1 MAFTEEEVTIAHPV
15 RQNTENPS
23 IHIADCARTLDNL

>member
-1 MAFTEEEVTIAHPV
+1 MPFMEGEVTIAHPV

-23 IHIADCARTLDNL
+23 FHSADCARTLDNL